1 MACGQL
7 LSPSIQKEM
16 VSLNIIF
23 TVAVALSLL
32 AFCLDNKAFLA
43 TWLCDFCVK
52 AVGCACDIC
61 KMIVDCACYVV
72 TKIADTVIGIVV
84 DFRRKMDALSQ
95 AREAAASKTRKE
107 KVETLTTAM
116 CEMAKA
122 GVPTEAMTEFVRS
135 ERGTQPKED
144 KHTLSKIIL
153 EALKALSAFLKILR

>member
-1 MACGQL
+1 MKNFFRVSGEGARDGWRLQQCSKAGAFFPL
-7 LSPSIQKEM
+7 LFSVEKTGEPCKIGR
-16 VSLNIIF
+16 
-23 TVAVALSLL
+23 TPDAVH
-32 AFCLDNKAFLA
+32 
-43 TWLCDFCVK
+43 
-52 AVGCACDIC
+52 
-61 KMIVDCACYVV
+61 IVPHPTAEFNLFAKV
-72 TKIADTVIGIVV
+72 TKIADTAIGIIV
-84 DFRRKMDALSQ
+84 DYRRKMDALSQ
-95 AREAAASKTRKE
+95 AREAVASKTRKE

>member
-1 MACGQL
+1 M
-7 LSPSIQKEM
+7 
-16 VSLNIIF
+16 NIIL

-32 AFCLDNKAFLA
+32 AFCWDNKAFLV
-43 TWLCDFCVK
+43 TWLCDICVK
-52 AVGCACDIC
+52 AVGCACNIC

-72 TKIADTVIGIVV
+72 TKIADTAIVIIV
-84 DFRRKMDALSQ
+84 DYQRKMDALSQ
-95 AREAAASKTRKE
+95 AREAAARKTSKE
-107 KVETLTTAM
+107 KVETLTAAM

-153 EALKALSAFLKILR
+153 EMLKAAISAILKNLG

>member
-1 MACGQL
+1 MACGRL

-16 VSLNIIF
+16 VSLNIIL

-52 AVGCACDIC
+52 AVGCACSIC
-61 KMIVDCACYVV
+61 KMIVDCACYVI

-84 DFRRKMDALSQ
+84 DFRRKTDALSQ
-95 AREAAASKTRKE
+95 AREAAASKEYE
-107 KVETLTTAM
+107 KRTGTLANAM